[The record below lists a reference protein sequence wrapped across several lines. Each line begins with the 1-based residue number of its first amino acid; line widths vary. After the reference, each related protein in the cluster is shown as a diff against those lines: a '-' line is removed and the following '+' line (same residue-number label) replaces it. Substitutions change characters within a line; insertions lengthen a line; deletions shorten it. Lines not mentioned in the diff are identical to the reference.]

1 MSFASSLLGCPL
13 GETQPNNQQSNVKL
27 HKDVNGISRKDDF
40 HYRSLVGQLNYLTQ
54 LTRPE
59 IQYAV
64 HQCARFS
71 DDPKHSHEVAAK
83 RIVRY
88 LKSTPDEGII
98 LKPDKLK
105 D

>member
-1 MSFASSLLGCPL
+1 MPAIIDSLGLKDNHMHDTL
-13 GETQPNNQQSNVKL
+13 AESNVKL

-64 HQCARFS
+64 HQCYQSA
-71 DDPKHSHEVAAK
+71 
-83 RIVRY
+83 I
-88 LKSTPDEGII
+88 
-98 LKPDKLK
+98 
-105 D
+105 

>member
-1 MSFASSLLGCPL
+1 MGIGADPQLPSGLLVHL
-13 GETQPNNQQSNVKL
+13 
-27 HKDVNGISRKDDF
+27 
-40 HYRSLVGQLNYLTQ
+40 
-54 LTRPE
+54 
-59 IQYAV
+59 AV

-98 LKPDKLK
+98 LKPDKTQGLMHPLFPAPRSPIPAFLHLASHK
-105 D
+105 T